1 MARAL
6 VEWQLRAPA
15 VARAASGEGEEV
27 ALLTP
32 RLRQSNAFRWYED
45 DITHRRDSL
54 TGRFDLVRAA
64 NLLNR
69 HYFEPAALRDAVA
82 NAIAYLSGP
91 GAWLLVLRTHGASD
105 HRGTLFRMDDA
116 MRLSVVDRYG
126 TGSEIEDLVLEIGG

>member
-1 MARAL
+1 
-6 VEWQLRAPA
+6 
-15 VARAASGEGEEV
+15 
-27 ALLTP
+27 
-32 RLRQSNAFRWYED
+32 
-45 DITHRRDSL
+45 
-54 TGRFDLVRAA
+54 VRAA

-126 TGSEIEDLVLEIGG
+126 TGSEVEDLVLELGG